1 VKGTAAIQ
9 RAATVIASP
18 NFVATLADNFA
29 FDVNIGV
36 SPVMS
41 EHVAHRT
48 REPLS
53 WIFIHRS
60 HEYVLNSD
68 HALSGISNYRIQSSW
83 MKAP

>member
-1 VKGTAAIQ
+1 
-9 RAATVIASP
+9 
-18 NFVATLADNFA
+18 
-29 FDVNIGV
+29 
-36 SPVMS
+36 MS

-53 WIFIHRS
+53 WIFIHRN

-68 HALSGISNYRIQSSW
+68 DALSGINNDRIQSSW